1 MLEKV
6 SNLVGGVVGHRLLTG
21 RLLRKLFRQFQ
32 NAFGAEGESRS
43 WTFKLPSYRG
53 SETNVRTAR
62 RLSQLF
68 PGSLGQSGCRLA
80 FNAQPLDPRFR
91 RLAAQEIV
99 STVQV
104 RFATAQV
111 AVSPPKIRL
120 ADHFY
125 HLAATGNGLDSAG
138 CLLADAGNPLANPG
152 SLLATMRY
160 DQRSQA
166 Q

>member
-1 MLEKV
+1 MCRPSSRVVCSSSMLEKV
-6 SNLVGGVVGHRLLTG
+6 SNLVGGVVDHCLLTG

-43 WTFKLPSYRG
+43 WTFKLPSNRG

-68 PGSLGQSGCRLA
+68 PGSLGQSGCRLV

-99 STVQV
+99 STAQV

-111 AVSPPKIRL
+111 AVSPPKNPSRRPFLPSRRHRKWSRQRRL
-120 ADHFY
+120 P
-125 HLAATGNGLDSAG
+125 S
-138 CLLADAGNPLANPG
+138 
-152 SLLATMRY
+152 R
-160 DQRSQA
+160 RRR
-166 Q
+166 